1 MSDSKSAKSYIQCW
15 GNRVYFSRPI
25 VRVLIRQACWGK
37 PSILFTLAL
46 PRVGFP
52 IWGFPPPGF
61 RVANFAWHYPLSKP
75 NLLGCSKLKPYLSML
90 KRVSKNRRKDSCL
103 VTVAPSLFSPPFLQV
118 QLTPAVCASS
128 TSNLQFYHIAFK
140 DRSCHNIKANLLC
153 WQAQMC
159 T

>member
-52 IWGFPPPGF
+52 IWGFPPSGLPG
-61 RVANFAWHYPLSKP
+61 RQLRLTLSPVEAKSFGVFKIETVSQHVEAGQQEP
-75 NLLGCSKLKPYLSML
+75 TERLMSGYCCTFIVFSTLS
-90 KRVSKNRRKDSCL
+90 
-103 VTVAPSLFSPPFLQV
+103 
-118 QLTPAVCASS
+118 SS
-128 TSNLQFYHIAFK
+128 TTYPCSVCLIDITFTILPHCFQRQI
-140 DRSCHNIKANLLC
+140 LP
-153 WQAQMC
+153 
-159 T
+159 